1 MLDSIRP
8 WSWPLRKLRGTY
20 QYLFLRWEDWV
31 PHLLQCIVIM
41 FLGCP
46 FDIFK
51 LPELVWILFDCLVFY
66 RVFYLEIMSLT
77 IYYPKY
83 RPCLWAEI
91 QFSWLLYLSYLLV
104 SKLNCHPFFW
114 IMKLA
119 DSMFSAHFIIFI
131 PILFSFILK
140 KTVFCIF
147 GSCTRPWIPFP

>member
-31 PHLLQCIVIM
+31 PHLLRCIVIL

-66 RVFYLEIMSLT
+66 RVFHLEIMSPT

-83 RPCLWAEI
+83 HRCLWAEI
-91 QFSWLLYLSYLLV
+91 QFSWLLYLSFSLV
-104 SKLNCHPFFW
+104 SKLNCSSFLLNYEASWFHVQCSFHHFYPHTVLIYTQEDSILHIW
-114 IMKLA
+114 KL
-119 DSMFSAHFIIFI
+119 H
-131 PILFSFILK
+131 
-140 KTVFCIF
+140 
-147 GSCTRPWIPFP
+147 